1 MLARYCDLIYLLFLF
16 LRRKIIVIA
25 MNKKVSS
32 NNFAFLSPYMSIRSE
47 HLSKRDVLN
56 IKLSLGFKIG
66 VACLLAA
73 TAMLIVDVIL
83 FVILGSQSKFDIIGV
98 YGLNSL
104 VGLIVS
110 TIGSFTCLVLE
121 LISIRTKSDKVKN
134 ATCRIGHLIL
144 FMAIAAQ
151 MILYIHADAAMG
163 YLSYSETVSA
173 AVLLVAILMLIQP
186 VFWSEAII
194 LDLLVSGSVIFI
206 ALHSHY
212 EHGLQAVYYYIM
224 LAIVYL
230 FACYLISSI
239 LFYAETQRYC
249 QVLRNERLY
258 NTAIYDELTQCKNRY
273 ALREF
278 LKNNHRRWETKQVNI
293 LMIMF
298 DIDNFKEYN
307 DQFSHP
313 GGDYCLRSVA
323 DAVRKEFQSPNLD
336 FFRYGGEEFILFLE
350 IRNVKDSKKLI
361 LQVRNAVKGLKI
373 EAPEGAP
380 KDVVTIS
387 VGGLTIVT
395 PIDFNFEEHIRTVD
409 KYLYKAKEAG
419 KDVCCLDDKIV
430 K

>member
-1 MLARYCDLIYLLFLF
+1 MS
-16 LRRKIIVIA
+16 
-25 MNKKVSS
+25 KKVSS

-47 HLSKRDVLN
+47 HLSKRDVVN

-73 TAMLIVDVIL
+73 AALLIIDIVL
-83 FVILGSQSKFDIIGV
+83 FTILGLNSHFDIASV
-98 YGLNSL
+98 YGLNS
-104 VGLIVS
+104 VIGLIAS
-110 TIGSFTCLVLE
+110 MFGSLLCIILQI
-121 LISIRTKSDKVKN
+121 ISIKSKNDRVKKAACRT
-134 ATCRIGHLIL
+134 GHLI
-144 FMAIAAQ
+144 FFIAIAAQ
-151 MILYIHADAAMG
+151 MILYIHADASMG
-163 YLSYSETVSA
+163 YLKDTEAISA
-173 AVLLVAILMLIQP
+173 AVMLIAILMLIQP
-186 VFWSEAII
+186 VFWSEAIV
-194 LDLLVSGSVIFI
+194 LDLAVSGLLIYITVHCYI
-206 ALHSHY
+206 
-212 EHGLQAVYYYIM
+212 EHGLGVVYYYII
-224 LAIVYL
+224 AAVAYL
-230 FACYLISSI
+230 FACYLINSI

-278 LKNNHRRWETKQVNI
+278 IKDNHHRWETRTVNI
-293 LMIMF
+293 LLIMF

-323 DAVRKEFQSPNLD
+323 DAVRREFQSPNLD
-336 FFRYGGEEFILFLE
+336 FFRYGGEEFLLFLE
-350 IRNVKDSKKLI
+350 IRNIKDAKKII
-361 LQVRNAVKGLKI
+361 LQVRNAIKGLNI

-380 KDVVTIS
+380 KEMVTVS
-387 VGGLTIVT
+387 VGGTTIVT
-395 PIDFNFEEHIRTVD
+395 PVDFKFDEYIRVVD